1 MYLYVISFVA
11 GFGHGLRTA
20 QQRRKVMVRLLAG
33 MFLVL
38 HGLVHLLYFG
48 QSQRL
53 LELQTGMV
61 WPEGS
66 WAFSQLL
73 GGEAT
78 RLLAGASC
86 VLAAIGFVAGG
97 IGMLASQRWWRAV
110 VVGAAILSAAVF
122 VLCWD
127 GAWQNLDGKGAFAI
141 LINAAIVAAVLILQS
156 PGSEV

>member
-1 MYLYVISFVA
+1 
-11 GFGHGLRTA
+11 
-20 QQRRKVMVRLLAG
+20 MVRLLAG
-33 MFLVL
+33 VFLVL

-53 LELQTGMV
+53 FQVEAGMV
-61 WPEGS
+61 WPDGS

-73 GGEAT
+73 GAEAT
-78 RLLAGASC
+78 RLVAGASC
-86 VLAAIGFVAGG
+86 VLAAVGFLAGG
-97 IGMLASQRWWRAV
+97 IGMVASQRWWRAV

-122 VLCWD
+122 ALCWD

-141 LINAAIVAAVLILQS
+141 LINAAIVAAVLILQA